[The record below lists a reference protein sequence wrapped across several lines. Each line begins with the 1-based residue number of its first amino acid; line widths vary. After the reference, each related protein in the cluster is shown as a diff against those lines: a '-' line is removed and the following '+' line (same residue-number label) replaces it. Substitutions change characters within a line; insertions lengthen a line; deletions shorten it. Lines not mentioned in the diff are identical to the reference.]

1 MKDATFPIVSI
12 IPEHTVGKQTDLEQ
26 TATLPTAEAATD
38 CFKRAYKRLLNP
50 PVWHEISGKLS
61 ASFMLAGKAGY
72 ELDRL
77 AQENDYIRIDLHTPG
92 NAAGEGYDWVKIEA
106 MQYLSG
112 PNDTEEL
119 FGMRVRPC
127 ANPADEGSDTA
138 HFFKSTAT
146 STFIIHRQGNTVTAS
161 YHGRNEQTNSDTG
174 NTTDNIRNTA
184 VAAAA
189 KAGKSEL
196 QWMALIKGLLQAEL

>member
-1 MKDATFPIVSI
+1 MKDASFPIVSI
-12 IPEHTVGKQTDLEQ
+12 IPENTVGKQTDLEQ
-26 TATLPTAEAATD
+26 TAAWNSEDEAVD

-50 PVWHEISGKLS
+50 PVWQEISGMLS
-61 ASFMLAGKAGY
+61 ASFVLTGKGGY

-77 AQENDYIRIDLHTPG
+77 AQENDHIRINLHTPG

-112 PNDTEEL
+112 PNETEEL

-127 ANPADEGSDTA
+127 ANPAEDGSDTA
-138 HFFKSTAT
+138 HFFTSTAT
-146 STFIIHRQGNTVTAS
+146 STFIVHRQGNIVTAS
-161 YHGRNEQTNSDTG
+161 YHGRNEQANSDTENG
-174 NTTDNIRNTA
+174 ADNIRNTA

-189 KAGKSEL
+189 KAGLSEL
-196 QWMALIKGLLQAEL
+196 QWMALIKGFLQAEL